1 MVSFTCQA
9 GFHVKAVSFATRLSS
24 RGLRLQEASKAA
36 EIAELQHSVEQLQQ
50 DKQAMLRTLV
60 ATEIELQRAASKPSS
75 GRCSAEASQQVP
87 NAACAQC
94 KPSAGRMELAPCD
107 RLVTTGCGPRP
118 CCWCTAGL
126 IPANK
131 PG

>member
-1 MVSFTCQA
+1 MMSFTRQA
-9 GFHVKAVSFATRLSS
+9 GCHIKAVSFATHLNS
-24 RGLRLQEASKAA
+24 RNCLRLQEASKAA

-87 NAACAQC
+87 NAACRRC
-94 KPSAGRMELAPCD
+94 KPSASRMELAPCMQYE
-107 RLVTTGCGPRP
+107 
-118 CCWCTAGL
+118 
-126 IPANK
+126 
-131 PG
+131 